1 MNLAVKPHF
10 YFDEGLSRQMA
21 AGLQRFGFNC
31 VAVSRQTRDRELIT
45 QMGNSHGR
53 LAVWLP
59 RDLGSKR
66 SHRTD
71 IVNAGI
77 SVAWIR
83 DQNGTAAKQCF
94 LVYSFMYR
102 YREMIAGAS
111 SPLYFEVRERIT
123 NGIPNAVVRQVIL

>member
-1 MNLAVKPHF
+1 MIVAVDPHF

-21 AGLQRFGFNC
+21 VGLHRFGFKC
-31 VAVSRQTRDRELIT
+31 VPVSRQTRDRELIT
-45 QMGNSHGR
+45 QMGNVHGR

-71 IVNAGI
+71 IINAGI

-83 DQNGTAAKQCF
+83 DENGTAAKQCF

-102 YREMIAGAS
+102 YREIIANAT

-123 NGIPNAVVRQVIL
+123 NGIPNAVVRRVTL